1 VPRALGPLLFAALGP
16 DPGKVGGRDGDA
28 NTVSS
33 SAGACRGP
41 LPADTGP
48 AVFDLGDAGAV
59 EGTPG
64 ARDGDE
70 NTVSASSSPE
80 GVNTPLNTEEG
91 REVLQAGQRPAL
103 SETSLPQF
111 GHFITG
117 PQPDEGASQ
126 AAVL

>member
-1 VPRALGPLLFAALGP
+1 VPIEPPPVVALGP
-16 DPGKVGGRDGDA
+16 DPGKVGGRNGEA

-33 SAGACRGP
+33 SAADCRGP

-48 AVFDLGDAGAV
+48 AVFDLGDVGVV
-59 EGTPG
+59 EGGPG

-70 NTVSASSSPE
+70 NTVSASSSE

-91 REVLQAGQRPAL
+91 SEVLQAGQRPAL
-103 SETSLPQF
+103 PDTSLPQF

-117 PQPDEGASQ
+117 TRRGSRSPQ